1 LSATGAPRAP
11 SELHDAR
18 LQTWM
23 LGVIA
28 VVLGCAA
35 LKATAVVFVPVV
47 LSAFVALLVQPVLK
61 WLERFMHRNVAL
73 VIVLSSL
80 VGGFIGIWY
89 FFAVSLQAVAEK
101 GPLYVDRVAAIAT
114 AVIHWASARG
124 IRLAVEDLPAAD
136 IVRFG
141 VDLLV
146 ASVVPFFSALGLLTL
161 FIFTLVLMLLEGN
174 VFGAKLRVGLR
185 DESSAELFAT
195 IRSVAW
201 HFQRFF
207 VVKTVIS
214 LITGAV
220 TALYLAA
227 LGVDFP
233 FLWGAV
239 AFLLNYI
246 PNIGSMIA
254 VVPPTLVALLQFPGA
269 GTAVITLAGLTAV
282 QMTIGNFFDP
292 RAMGRSLS
300 LSPLAVFTSMV
311 FWGWM
316 WGVAGVF
323 LSVQLTVLLKLLFE
337 HVEPLRPLA
346 LLIAGEPR
354 PVRARAAA
362 PPSSPGRALEPTGP
376 DDASGEL
383 SLGGQ

>member
-1 LSATGAPRAP
+1 
-11 SELHDAR
+11 
-18 LQTWM
+18 M

-35 LKATAVVFVPVV
+35 LKAAAVVFVPVV

-61 WLERFMHRNVAL
+61 WLERFMHRNLAL
-73 VIVLSSL
+73 VIVLSAL
-80 VGGFIGIWY
+80 VGAFIGVWY
-89 FFAVSLQAVAEK
+89 FFAVSLQAVADK
-101 GPLYVDRVAAIAT
+101 GPLYVDRVAAMVT
-114 AVIHWASARG
+114 SVLHWLSARG
-124 IRLAVEDLPAAD
+124 VRLAIEDLPAAD

-141 VDLLV
+141 VDVLV
-146 ASVVPFFSALGLLTL
+146 ASVVPFFNALGLLTL

-174 VFGAKLRVGLR
+174 VYGAKLRVGLR

-214 LITGAV
+214 LITGIV
-220 TALYLAA
+220 TALYLTV
-227 LGVDFP
+227 LGVDFA

-254 VVPPTLVALLQFPGA
+254 VVPPTVVALLQFPGA
-269 GTAVITLAGLTAV
+269 GTALITVAGLTAV

-323 LSVQLTVLLKLLFE
+323 LSVQLTVLLKLLCE
-337 HVEPLRPLA
+337 HVEALRPLA

-354 PVRARAAA
+354 PVRARPVA
-362 PPSSPGRALEPTGP
+362 PPPGRSGPIEPLP
-376 DDASGEL
+376 ADDLSGEL
-383 SLGGQ
+383 PLQGQ